1 MHLLVG
7 TIMTGIPGGAAKNP
21 DGAAMG
27 SCVIPEVSGGGKG
40 SMPWGGGRSDS
51 TKVISGGE
59 ASPPDPTLPPDAT
72 WWLKYN

>member
-27 SCVIPEVSGGGKG
+27 SCVMPEVSGGGKG
-40 SMPWGGGRSDS
+40 SMP
-51 TKVISGGE
+51 
-59 ASPPDPTLPPDAT
+59 
-72 WWLKYN
+72 